1 MYVPT
6 DGPLDMQLYIVTK
19 AILLV
24 IFLFLGDPLSE
35 EDVMMLI
42 RKADKDGDGWID
54 FQEFLKVMIG

>member
-1 MYVPT
+1 VCVPT
-6 DGPLDMQLYIVTK
+6 DGALLHIYIVTK

-24 IFLFLGDPLSE
+24 IFIFLGDPLSE
-35 EDVMMLI
+35 KEVMMLI

>member
-24 IFLFLGDPLSE
+24 IFLFLGDPLTE
-35 EDVMMLI
+35 EEVMMLI
-42 RKADKDGDGWID
+42 RKADKDGDGWIT